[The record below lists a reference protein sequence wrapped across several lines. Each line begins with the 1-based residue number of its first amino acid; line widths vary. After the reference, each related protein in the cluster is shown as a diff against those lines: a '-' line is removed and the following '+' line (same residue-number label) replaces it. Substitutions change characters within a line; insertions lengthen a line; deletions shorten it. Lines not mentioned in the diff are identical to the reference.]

1 VFLQIVGLLDLAGC
15 LVFYFNLGE
24 RVGTERVAVWLSLC
38 FVLNP
43 LIFPF
48 YTLLAGVGMCGPTWL
63 FHFFIFMFIKE

>member
-1 VFLQIVGLLDLAGC
+1 

-24 RVGTERVAVWLSLC
+24 RVGAERVAVWLSVC

-48 YTLLAGVGMCGPTWL
+48 YTLLAGAGMLRERDRIAGQL
-63 FHFFIFMFIKE
+63 